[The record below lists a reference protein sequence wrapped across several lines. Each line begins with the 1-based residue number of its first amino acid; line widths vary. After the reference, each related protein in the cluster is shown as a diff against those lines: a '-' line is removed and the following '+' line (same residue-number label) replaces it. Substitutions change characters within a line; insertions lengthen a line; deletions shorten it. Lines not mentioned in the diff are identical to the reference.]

1 MAQSLRI
8 WDQIIATGFLLQAG
22 WLLVTWGGQAIIV
35 CPSSLCGNWK
45 AEVGSPGFLEALKV
59 NFGREL
65 NGSPGEEVAWGRTFK
80 TNRGGK
86 WQGET
91 WLWKVTWS
99 WNSEWKF
106 ATFHGSFLWSRIFPS
121 IGAPSNWYIY
131 IIIIIQIYIYIHINS
146 SWNEHQSNSNDSIS
160 STIVKVTSEKSSN
173 FFWGSPNCSSPA
185 TYHHNLGILEPLF
198 CPKEDWNPAAWIPRF
213 WIAKA
218 LNCLLWSASWQTSRG
233 YLAQMNQTTRWNK
246 MESNS
251 KLTSWFHDLMMHS
264 ILKFKV

>member
-131 IIIIIQIYIYIHINS
+131 IIIIIQIYIYIYILTLP
-146 SWNEHQSNSNDSIS
+146 ET
-160 STIVKVTSEKSSN
+160 ST
-173 FFWGSPNCSSPA
+173 
-185 TYHHNLGILEPLF
+185 
-198 CPKEDWNPAAWIPRF
+198 
-213 WIAKA
+213 
-218 LNCLLWSASWQTSRG
+218 
-233 YLAQMNQTTRWNK
+233 NQTLTIQSAAQLWRSLLKNLPIFFEARPTVPAQQPITTTWGFWSLCFAPRK
-246 MESNS
+246 TETQLREFRDFGSR
-251 KLTSWFHDLMMHS
+251 KLLIVSYDQLLGRLQGDIWLKWIKQQDGIKWSQTPSWRHDFMTSWCIQS
-264 ILKFKV
+264 

>member
-1 MAQSLRI
+1 MRFEVKIWKDKGMNSSQKNAWKVFFVINSHSLGNKDFLTKKLAQSLRSLRI

-22 WLLVTWGGQAIIV
+22 WLLGDLLGPGHHCLPFLVVWQLEGRGWV
-35 CPSSLCGNWK
+35 
-45 AEVGSPGFLEALKV
+45 PGFLEALKM

-131 IIIIIQIYIYIHINS
+131 I
-146 SWNEHQSNSNDSIS
+146 
-160 STIVKVTSEKSSN
+160 
-173 FFWGSPNCSSPA
+173 
-185 TYHHNLGILEPLF
+185 
-198 CPKEDWNPAAWIPRF
+198 
-213 WIAKA
+213 
-218 LNCLLWSASWQTSRG
+218 
-233 YLAQMNQTTRWNK
+233 
-246 MESNS
+246 
-251 KLTSWFHDLMMHS
+251 
-264 ILKFKV
+264 